1 LITGAPATGA
11 APSPPPWPPFSS
23 FFFLFSSSAFRGPL
37 AVGVGLGLQKQERG
51 HAAADQHDGRRGRDD
66 DHHRRLLLSRSF
78 ALDGALFAFRGGSI
92 LGGFVGHARGSLESM
107 DLLMRGA
114 WLTMSFE
121 GHFAAG

>member
-1 LITGAPATGA
+1 LITGAPAAGA
-11 APSPPPWPPFSS
+11 PPSAAVAALL
-23 FFFLFSSSAFRGPL
+23 FLLFLLLRLFVARF
-37 AVGVGLGLQKQERG
+37 AVRVGLGLQKQEGG

-78 ALDGALFAFRGGSI
+78 ALDGALFAFGGGSI

-121 GHFAAG
+121 GQFAAG